1 MILVLSACSNSFRRL
16 IPASPTTRITKLPPF
31 RMSSFSSS
39 EPQPAAASVG
49 SSSITVQNM
58 YTVIARIEQAAVN
71 AGRDPNVPRLCA
83 VSKTKPAIAVQ
94 ELYEAGHRIF
104 GENYV
109 QELVEKSAQLPADIS
124 WHFIGSLQS
133 NKVKPLLRDV
143 PSLACVQTVD
153 SAKLALKLN
162 SAVEALAR
170 APLDVYLQ
178 VDTSGEDTKSG
189 IPPAELGELVQ
200 FVSANCPQLRL
211 KGICSLPSLPSL
223 SLYLSL
229 SQRTSLA

>member
-1 MILVLSACSNSFRRL
+1 
-16 IPASPTTRITKLPPF
+16 
-31 RMSSFSSS
+31 
-39 EPQPAAASVG
+39 
-49 SSSITVQNM
+49 M

-211 KGICSLPSLPSL
+211 KGLMTIGAPGDLTCFDRLVECRAEAASLLGIEPDVLEL
-223 SLYLSL
+223 SMGMSGDFEEAVARGATCIRVGSTIFGERDYS
-229 SQRTSLA
+229 AKEK